1 MTMGDRIHTLRKD
14 KGLTLE
20 DIGRA
25 AGVAKSTVRKW
36 ESGSITSIRTDKVQK
51 VAAALDTT
59 LEYLLTGV
67 TDSGDRKYRLRY
79 ADFCGGECRRI
90 CGTRH

>member
-25 AGVAKSTVRKW
+25 AGVAKSTVRKC
-36 ESGSITSIRTDKVQK
+36 SGRSGHYFRISLERGNGQRSI
-51 VAAALDTT
+51 L
-59 LEYLLTGV
+59 
-67 TDSGDRKYRLRY
+67 
-79 ADFCGGECRRI
+79 
-90 CGTRH
+90 